1 MKNSLP
7 KNNDGHTSL
16 EPRQERDYR
25 ITYLRYQLSADAEV
39 IKKMHQSVSVDQNK
53 EAK

>member
-1 MKNSLP
+1 MNSVE

-16 EPRQERDYR
+16 KPRPERDYG
-25 ITYLRYQLSADAEV
+25 ITLLRYHLSADAEV
-39 IKKMHQSVSVDQNK
+39 IKKMHQSVSVDKNK

>member
-1 MKNSLP
+1 MNSME

-16 EPRQERDYR
+16 KPRQERDHG
-25 ITYLRYQLSADAEV
+25 ITQLRYHLSADAKV
-39 IKKMHQSVSVDQNK
+39 IKKMHQSVPVDTNK

>member
-1 MKNSLP
+1 MNSEE

-16 EPRQERDYR
+16 QPRQERDYG
-25 ITYLRYQLSADAEV
+25 ITLLRYHLSADAEV
-39 IKKMHQSVSVDQNK
+39 IKKMHQSVPVDKNK

>member
-1 MKNSLP
+1 MNSME

-16 EPRQERDYR
+16 KLRQERDHG
-25 ITYLRYQLSADAEV
+25 ITQLRYHLSADAEV
-39 IKKMHQSVSVDQNK
+39 IKKMHQSVPVDTNK

>member
-1 MKNSLP
+1 MNSEE

-16 EPRQERDYR
+16 KLRQERDYG
-25 ITYLRYQLSADAEV
+25 ITLLRYHLSADAEV
-39 IKKMHQSVSVDQNK
+39 IKKMHQSVPVDTNK

>member
-1 MKNSLP
+1 MNSVE

-16 EPRQERDYR
+16 EPRQERDYG
-25 ITYLRYQLSADAEV
+25 ITMLRYQLSADAEV
-39 IKKMHQSVSVDQNK
+39 IKKMHQSVPVDKNK

>member
-1 MKNSLP
+1 MNSVE

-16 EPRQERDYR
+16 KPRQQRDYG
-25 ITYLRYQLSADAEV
+25 ITHLRYHLSAVAEV
-39 IKKMHQSVSVDQNK
+39 IKKTHQSVLIDNNK